1 MTKVIAVL
9 LIVVVIYGGWE
20 LFLYW
25 EKVKNEEETKQKQE
39 EAAMVVGDRLP
50 GLPYKLEQSLQ
61 TARTKGA
68 AGLKN
73 WLKTYGQSVE
83 DPRKAWQL
91 VPDHHR
97 RRVLLLFGLFLVTD
111 LIPVQEDLPPDVE
124 RHNDSERCNYF
135 SHDSS
140 IRSMRAPS
148 CRSLPSIFS

>member
-68 AGLKN
+68 VGLKN

-83 DPRKAWQL
+83 DPRKAWIELDYCVAIARQDPAEAKRVFAQVKERISPSSLVWPRMKQL
-91 VPDHHR
+91 
-97 RRVLLLFGLFLVTD
+97 
-111 LIPVQEDLPPDVE
+111 EKAYE
-124 RHNDSERCNYF
+124 
-135 SHDSS
+135 
-140 IRSMRAPS
+140 
-148 CRSLPSIFS
+148 